1 MKQTEP
7 QSRNESILKQL
18 AELEAMPTE
27 KLKERWRELNQTDPP
42 RFSRQF
48 MIKRMAHRIQ
58 ELAFGGPSE
67 NNRKLMNRL
76 LDDEGYDELG
86 VKSRPRAMKRGDAFL
101 PGTLLVKEWKGEVVF
116 LRKVVDGVADRSYGV
131 QVAKLA
137 GPSTQSPMTNDGT
150 SPRMFL
156 TLATPPRFTTR
167 QIVALSG
174 SATKIER
181 SSVPEPS

>member
-101 PGTLLVKEWKGEVVF
+101 PGTLLVKEWKGERHEVITLSDGTFEHRGLPYRSLSAVTRAITGTNWNGPKF
-116 LRKVVDGVADRSYGV
+116 FGLRDGVRAEVREADE
-131 QVAKLA
+131 
-137 GPSTQSPMTNDGT
+137 
-150 SPRMFL
+150 PR
-156 TLATPPRFTTR
+156 
-167 QIVALSG
+167 
-174 SATKIER
+174 
-181 SSVPEPS
+181 